1 MGAPWGR
8 LRPSQAGSASAAQAG
23 CLGKGAEPAWRRA

>member
-8 LRPSQAGSASAAQAG
+8 LRPSQSGSASAAQAG
-23 CLGKGAEPAWRRA
+23 CLSEGAETVWRRA

>member
-8 LRPSQAGSASAAQAG
+8 LRPSQDASASAAQAG
-23 CLGKGAEPAWRRA
+23 GLWEGAEAA